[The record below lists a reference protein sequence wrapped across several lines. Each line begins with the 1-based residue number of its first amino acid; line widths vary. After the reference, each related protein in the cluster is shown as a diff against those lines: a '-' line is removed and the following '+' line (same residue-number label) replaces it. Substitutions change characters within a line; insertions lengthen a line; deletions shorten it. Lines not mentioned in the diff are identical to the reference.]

1 MLRSHQEETT
11 NGGIANG
18 IVLVRSAIV
27 DVEKVMEPAKALD
40 LSEMKILVYG
50 AGPLGSLF
58 AARLHEAGH
67 DVSLLARGQR
77 LADLR
82 MYGIVLVDTQS
93 GHKTVARPKIVEY
106 LGTQDVYDLVLV
118 IIRKNRALEILPI
131 LAANCHT
138 PNVLFLMNNAAG
150 PGELVEALGQE
161 RVMIGFPMAAGYRR
175 GHVVYYMVG
184 SKPGSNAMI
193 PIGEVDGRITIR
205 LQWVGH
211 ILASMDGF
219 DAELRTD
226 MDAWLKTHV
235 AMLMPSLAPAMRAA
249 GRNNVR
255 MAHTRD
261 AIVLAIRAIREGY
274 HVLRELGY
282 PIVPKSA
289 RIFERLPEPILVWG
303 FRKRLVDP
311 RVRVAMLE
319 HSEAAQDEIKHLA
332 DEFITLKHQTL
343 VPTPAIDRLHVYFDP
358 TAQPMPEGSAWLP
371 LDWRF
376 LWVGAGVLAVFLVIA
391 WLLVTFL
398 G

>member
-1 MLRSHQEETT
+1 MMRETIAD
-11 NGGIANG
+11 GIA
-18 IVLVRSAIV
+18 IVKSAIV
-27 DVEKVMEPAKALD
+27 DVRKGMELAK
-40 LSEMKILVYG
+40 SIGFGEMKILVYG

-77 LADLR
+77 LADLH

-93 GHKTVARPKIVEY
+93 GRKTVARPQIVER
-106 LGTQDVYDLVLV
+106 LDPQDAYDLVLV
-118 IIRKNRALEILPI
+118 IMRKNRALEILPI
-131 LAANCHT
+131 LATNCHT

-161 RVMIGFPMAAGYRR
+161 RVMMGFPMAAGYRR
-175 GHVVYYMVG
+175 GHVVYYLVG
-184 SKPGSNAMI
+184 SKTGKNAMI
-193 PIGEVDGRITIR
+193 PIGEVDGCINPR
-205 LQWVGH
+205 LQNVGR
-211 ILASMDGF
+211 ILASMEGF
-219 DAELRTD
+219 DVDLRTD

-274 HVLRELGY
+274 LVLRALGH
-282 PIVPKSA
+282 PIVPKSV

-311 RVRVAMLE
+311 RIRVAMLE

-332 DEFITLKHQTL
+332 DEFIALKRQTS
-343 VPTPAIDRLHVYFDP
+343 VPTPAIDRLYVYFDP
-358 TAQPMPEGSAWLP
+358 TAQPMPEGSAWLS

-376 LWVGAGVLAVFLVIA
+376 LWVVAGVLAGFLVIV
-391 WLLVTFL
+391 WLLFTFL

>member
-1 MLRSHQEETT
+1 
-11 NGGIANG
+11 
-18 IVLVRSAIV
+18 
-27 DVEKVMEPAKALD
+27 
-40 LSEMKILVYG
+40 MKILVYG

-58 AARLHEAGH
+58 AARLHETGH

-82 MYGIVLVDTQS
+82 MYGIVLVNTQS
-93 GHKTVARPKIVEY
+93 GQKTVARPQIVEC
-106 LGTQDVYDLVLV
+106 LDQQDAYDLLLV
-118 IIRKNRALEILPI
+118 IMRKNRALEILPI
-131 LAANCHT
+131 LAANRHT
-138 PNVLFLMNNAAG
+138 PNVLFLMNNAVG
-150 PGELVEALGQE
+150 PDELVKALGQE
-161 RVMIGFPMAAGYRR
+161 RVIMGFPMAAGYLRE
-175 GHVVYYMVG
+175 HVVYYMIG
-184 SKPGSNAMI
+184 SKPGKDAMI
-193 PIGEVDGRITIR
+193 PIGEVNGRITNR
-205 LQWVGH
+205 LQWVGR
-211 ILASMDGF
+211 ILASVEGF
-219 DAELRTD
+219 DADLRTD

-249 GRNNVR
+249 GRDNVR

-274 HVLRELGY
+274 RVLQALGY
-282 PIVPKSA
+282 PIVPKST

-311 RVRVAMLE
+311 CVRVAMLE

-332 DEFITLKHQTL
+332 DEFITLKRRTS
-343 VPTPAIDRLHVYFDP
+343 VPTPAIDRLYVYFDP
-358 TAQPMPEGSAWLP
+358 TAQPMPEGSAWLS

-376 LWVGAGVLAVFLVIA
+376 LWVVAGVLAGFLVIV